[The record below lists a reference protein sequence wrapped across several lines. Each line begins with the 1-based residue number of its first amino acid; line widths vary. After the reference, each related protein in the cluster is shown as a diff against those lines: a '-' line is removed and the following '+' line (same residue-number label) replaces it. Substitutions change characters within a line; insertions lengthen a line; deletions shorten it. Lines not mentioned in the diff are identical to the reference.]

1 MYLSRKLSMKKRNTT
16 YVFVNKAVDK
26 RQNTTYFFFQQM
38 MLLSMGMGC
47 LCCRDEDYG
56 KDDKGYLIKSDE
68 MDQLPSEHRM
78 E

>member
-1 MYLSRKLSMKKRNTT
+1 M
-16 YVFVNKAVDK
+16 D
-26 RQNTTYFFFQQM
+26 
-38 MLLSMGMGC
+38 MGC

-78 E
+78 EGDV